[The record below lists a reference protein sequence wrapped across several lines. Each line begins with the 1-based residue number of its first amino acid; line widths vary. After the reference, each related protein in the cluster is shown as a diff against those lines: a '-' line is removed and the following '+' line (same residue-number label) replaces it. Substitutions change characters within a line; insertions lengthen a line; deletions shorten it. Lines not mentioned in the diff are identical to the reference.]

1 MPRSMTLCRHPRASF
16 MRPTVPLPPPP
27 SYSIGHSSRNTY
39 KMAVPH
45 SVPFPSGGTWFDTL
59 HKTFDD
65 VPVQA
70 NKDNAIPTS
79 DFLEAAE
86 SLTTL
91 FGQHPSPRTLSIRWK
106 VPDLQFGRCSRLN
119 GLHTR
124 QERHGWQYQ
133 GLNLLHPTTSL
144 FRATSTD

>member
-1 MPRSMTLCRHPRASF
+1 
-16 MRPTVPLPPPP
+16 
-27 SYSIGHSSRNTY
+27 
-39 KMAVPH
+39 MAVPH

-70 NKDNAIPTS
+70 NNDNAIPTS

-91 FGQHPSPRTLSIRWK
+91 FGKLPP
-106 VPDLQFGRCSRLN
+106 P
-119 GLHTR
+119 
-124 QERHGWQYQ
+124 E
-133 GLNLLHPTTSL
+133 LLFFH
-144 FRATSTD
+144 

>member
-1 MPRSMTLCRHPRASF
+1 
-16 MRPTVPLPPPP
+16 
-27 SYSIGHSSRNTY
+27 
-39 KMAVPH
+39 MAVPH

-91 FGQHPSPRTLSIRWK
+91 FGQLP
-106 VPDLQFGRCSRLN
+106 
-119 GLHTR
+119 
-124 QERHGWQYQ
+124 
-133 GLNLLHPTTSL
+133 
-144 FRATSTD
+144 

>member
-1 MPRSMTLCRHPRASF
+1 
-16 MRPTVPLPPPP
+16 
-27 SYSIGHSSRNTY
+27 
-39 KMAVPH
+39 MAVPH

-70 NKDNAIPTS
+70 NNDNAIPTS

-91 FGQHPSPRTLSIRWK
+91 FGQLPSHSGRFQSDEKFQAYNWVDVLGSVAFTPVKNDMVGNIK
-106 VPDLQFGRCSRLN
+106 VSTFSTTQPLN
-119 GLHTR
+119 SGQR
-124 QERHGWQYQ
+124 
-133 GLNLLHPTTSL
+133 
-144 FRATSTD
+144 